1 MHTCTSLSMPA
12 SDALPPAPRERKLPF
27 KRTVKR
33 KPAETPTNNS
43 TTDPDGIELFRRRS
57 DLFDKFQQQES
68 ASKAQRRKQAK
79 AVNQDTVDDSEIQ
92 AQILRDSHGTSGKAH
107 SDSVDRDLKR
117 QRMSLTPSDEEE
129 EEETNSRPSTQ
140 RSPRKPSDAQLGRSP
155 SKLRGS
161 IQKTTPAAHAR
172 VGPSSSSKTRASVI
186 TLDSSDDDDDKPS
199 QSRGKA
205 KDVMR
210 NTVAVEEAPVAR
222 PEPPRVET
230 PDSDSDLDPV
240 EPDGCQGDQ
249 LAAKFIKEARE
260 RMRKRHA
267 ENQANPASTQSPTT
281 PEVVEIY
288 IQSHL
293 EGTTDMRVKIHL
305 LQKLSVVKQS
315 WVGYNQKKKMPVPE
329 SVLNAM
335 FFTWRGNK
343 VYDFTTLA
351 SLDIKRKN
359 DGQLYSIHGTTRDG
373 FEGWEKVHIE
383 AWTSEL
389 FEEYQREKDKERK
402 RRLGELED
410 DESDRAP
417 APEPVPKVDSI
428 KVILKSKDN
437 GTQNLT
443 VPMNVEVAKLSLAFR
458 TVKKIPAEREIVL
471 HFDGEA
477 LDGDSTID
485 EVGIEDMDSIEV
497 HIK

>member
-1 MHTCTSLSMPA
+1 MPA

-33 KPAETPTNNS
+33 KSVETPTNNS
-43 TTDPDGIELFRRRS
+43 TTDPDGVEFFRRS
-57 DLFDKFQQQES
+57 NLFDTFQQQES
-68 ASKAQRRKQAK
+68 ATKAQRRKQAK
-79 AVNQDTVDDSEIQ
+79 TVNQDAVDDSEIQ
-92 AQILRDSHGTSGKAH
+92 AQLLRDSHSASGKAH
-107 SDSVDRDLKR
+107 RDSLDRDLKR
-117 QRMSLTPSDEEE
+117 QRVSLTLSEEE
-129 EEETNSRPSTQ
+129 EEEEEANTCPSTQ
-140 RSPRKPSDAQLGRSP
+140 RSPRKASDAQLGRSP

-161 IQKTTPAAHAR
+161 TRKTTTAAPAR
-172 VGPSSSSKTRASVI
+172 SRPSSSPKTRATVI

-199 QSRGKA
+199 QSRG
-205 KDVMR
+205 
-210 NTVAVEEAPVAR
+210 NTAAMEEASVIR
-222 PEPPRVET
+222 PEPSRAAT
-230 PDSDSDLDPV
+230 PDSDSDLDTV
-240 EPDGCQGDQ
+240 EPDGSQGDPF
-249 LAAKFIKEARE
+249 AAKFIEEARE

-267 ENQANPASTQSPTT
+267 ENEANPASTKSPTP
-281 PEVVEIY
+281 PEAVEIY

-315 WVGYNQKKKMPVPE
+315 WVFYNQKKKMPVPE
-329 SVLNAM
+329 SILNAM

-389 FEEYQREKDKERK
+389 FEKYQREKNMERK

-410 DESDRAP
+410 DEHDRAP
-417 APEPVPKVDSI
+417 SPEPAPKVNTI

-458 TVKKIPAEREIVL
+458 TVKKIPAEREVVL

-477 LDGDSTID
+477 LDEETTID